1 MFKYTTAIK
10 KIRSLTKR
18 KKVIQGGTSAGKTF
32 GILPILIDKAARTPM
47 LEISVVSESIPHLR
61 RGAMK
66 DFLKIMKLT
75 NRYVDAHWN
84 RSLLTYT
91 FANGSYIEFF
101 SADMDDK
108 LRGARRNILYVN
120 EANNV
125 TFEAYLQ
132 LSIRTNKEIYIDF
145 NPTQE
150 FWAHTEVVPQEDA
163 DFLILNYQDNEAL
176 DENIVKE
183 IESAKEKAKTSSYW
197 ENWWKVYGLGQ
208 IGSLQG
214 AVFNNWKQI
223 DKIPEEAKLIGI
235 GLDFGYTNDPT
246 AIVEVYNWNG
256 QRIINELC
264 YRSGMLN
271 TDIAKI
277 LPSNVPI
284 YADSSEPK
292 SIEEIR
298 RFGKTIRGVT
308 KGKDSINYGI
318 QVMQSQEYLVTSNS
332 TNLIKELRGY
342 IWDTDKSG
350 TKLNKPIDY
359 NNHCF
364 VGSTLITTIN
374 GDVPINQ
381 IKVGDLVLTSQGYKK
396 VLKTFNNGVKQV
408 NKYSMQFDT
417 FSVSLCSTKE
427 HKIKTDKEWRKISEL
442 QKEDVLYQ
450 YKYSMGK
457 SINFTM
463 VKDILVEAQRDC
475 MLKFGNIAKGK
486 YQRDTMFTMLME
498 TRTIIALKTLILFMQ
513 ICILGLRVKR
523 DSKIILSGLKTFTQ
537 KVLRKQKN
545 GTNQTKVENGT
556 KNTEKNVGLIE
567 NIKNWF
573 VKFVAK
579 NTKQDIQEFQNTA
592 IQTAKLQHL
601 DVGES
606 WNEIVYDIM
615 VEDCHEYF
623 ANGILVHN
631 CIDSLRYHEMETIGL
646 KNAQGKYYIY

>member
-150 FWAHTEVVPQEDA
+150 FWAHTEVVPQDDA
-163 DFLILNYQDNEAL
+163 DFIILNYQDNEAL

-197 ENWWKVYGLGQ
+197 ENWWKVYGLGE

-318 QVMQSQEYLVTSNS
+318 QVMQSQEYLVTSKS

-359 NNHCF
+359 NNH
-364 VGSTLITTIN
+364 
-374 GDVPINQ
+374 
-381 IKVGDLVLTSQGYKK
+381 
-396 VLKTFNNGVKQV
+396 
-408 NKYSMQFDT
+408 
-417 FSVSLCSTKE
+417 
-427 HKIKTDKEWRKISEL
+427 
-442 QKEDVLYQ
+442 
-450 YKYSMGK
+450 
-457 SINFTM
+457 
-463 VKDILVEAQRDC
+463 
-475 MLKFGNIAKGK
+475 
-486 YQRDTMFTMLME
+486 
-498 TRTIIALKTLILFMQ
+498 
-513 ICILGLRVKR
+513 GL
-523 DSKIILSGLKTFTQ
+523 D
-537 KVLRKQKN
+537 
-545 GTNQTKVENGT
+545 
-556 KNTEKNVGLIE
+556 
-567 NIKNWF
+567 
-573 VKFVAK
+573 A
-579 NTKQDIQEFQNTA
+579 
-592 IQTAKLQHL
+592 
-601 DVGES
+601 
-606 WNEIVYDIM
+606 
-615 VEDCHEYF
+615 
-623 ANGILVHN
+623 
-631 CIDSLRYHEMETIGL
+631 LRYHEMETIGL

>member
-150 FWAHTEVVPQEDA
+150 FWAHTEVVPQDDA

-271 TDIAKI
+271 TDIVKI

-359 NNHCF
+359 NNH
-364 VGSTLITTIN
+364 
-374 GDVPINQ
+374 
-381 IKVGDLVLTSQGYKK
+381 
-396 VLKTFNNGVKQV
+396 
-408 NKYSMQFDT
+408 
-417 FSVSLCSTKE
+417 
-427 HKIKTDKEWRKISEL
+427 
-442 QKEDVLYQ
+442 
-450 YKYSMGK
+450 
-457 SINFTM
+457 
-463 VKDILVEAQRDC
+463 
-475 MLKFGNIAKGK
+475 
-486 YQRDTMFTMLME
+486 
-498 TRTIIALKTLILFMQ
+498 
-513 ICILGLRVKR
+513 GL
-523 DSKIILSGLKTFTQ
+523 D
-537 KVLRKQKN
+537 
-545 GTNQTKVENGT
+545 
-556 KNTEKNVGLIE
+556 
-567 NIKNWF
+567 
-573 VKFVAK
+573 A
-579 NTKQDIQEFQNTA
+579 
-592 IQTAKLQHL
+592 
-601 DVGES
+601 
-606 WNEIVYDIM
+606 
-615 VEDCHEYF
+615 
-623 ANGILVHN
+623 
-631 CIDSLRYHEMETIGL
+631 LRYHEMETIGL

>member
-10 KIRSLTKR
+10 KIRALTKR

-163 DFLILNYQDNEAL
+163 DFLILNYKDNEAL
-176 DENIVKE
+176 DDNIVKE

-292 SIEEIR
+292 SIDEIR

-359 NNHCF
+359 NNH
-364 VGSTLITTIN
+364 
-374 GDVPINQ
+374 
-381 IKVGDLVLTSQGYKK
+381 
-396 VLKTFNNGVKQV
+396 
-408 NKYSMQFDT
+408 
-417 FSVSLCSTKE
+417 
-427 HKIKTDKEWRKISEL
+427 
-442 QKEDVLYQ
+442 
-450 YKYSMGK
+450 
-457 SINFTM
+457 
-463 VKDILVEAQRDC
+463 
-475 MLKFGNIAKGK
+475 
-486 YQRDTMFTMLME
+486 
-498 TRTIIALKTLILFMQ
+498 
-513 ICILGLRVKR
+513 GL
-523 DSKIILSGLKTFTQ
+523 D
-537 KVLRKQKN
+537 
-545 GTNQTKVENGT
+545 
-556 KNTEKNVGLIE
+556 
-567 NIKNWF
+567 
-573 VKFVAK
+573 A
-579 NTKQDIQEFQNTA
+579 
-592 IQTAKLQHL
+592 
-601 DVGES
+601 
-606 WNEIVYDIM
+606 
-615 VEDCHEYF
+615 
-623 ANGILVHN
+623 
-631 CIDSLRYHEMETIGL
+631 LRYHEMETIGL

>member
-120 EANNV
+120 EAHNV

-197 ENWWKVYGLGQ
+197 ENWWKVYGLGE

-359 NNHCF
+359 NNH
-364 VGSTLITTIN
+364 
-374 GDVPINQ
+374 
-381 IKVGDLVLTSQGYKK
+381 
-396 VLKTFNNGVKQV
+396 
-408 NKYSMQFDT
+408 
-417 FSVSLCSTKE
+417 
-427 HKIKTDKEWRKISEL
+427 
-442 QKEDVLYQ
+442 
-450 YKYSMGK
+450 
-457 SINFTM
+457 
-463 VKDILVEAQRDC
+463 
-475 MLKFGNIAKGK
+475 
-486 YQRDTMFTMLME
+486 
-498 TRTIIALKTLILFMQ
+498 
-513 ICILGLRVKR
+513 GL
-523 DSKIILSGLKTFTQ
+523 D
-537 KVLRKQKN
+537 
-545 GTNQTKVENGT
+545 
-556 KNTEKNVGLIE
+556 
-567 NIKNWF
+567 
-573 VKFVAK
+573 A
-579 NTKQDIQEFQNTA
+579 
-592 IQTAKLQHL
+592 
-601 DVGES
+601 
-606 WNEIVYDIM
+606 
-615 VEDCHEYF
+615 
-623 ANGILVHN
+623 
-631 CIDSLRYHEMETIGL
+631 LRYHEMETIGL

>member
-10 KIRSLTKR
+10 KIRALTKR

-163 DFLILNYQDNEAL
+163 DFLILNYKDNEAL

-271 TDIAKI
+271 TDIVKI

-359 NNHCF
+359 NNH
-364 VGSTLITTIN
+364 
-374 GDVPINQ
+374 
-381 IKVGDLVLTSQGYKK
+381 
-396 VLKTFNNGVKQV
+396 
-408 NKYSMQFDT
+408 
-417 FSVSLCSTKE
+417 
-427 HKIKTDKEWRKISEL
+427 
-442 QKEDVLYQ
+442 
-450 YKYSMGK
+450 
-457 SINFTM
+457 
-463 VKDILVEAQRDC
+463 
-475 MLKFGNIAKGK
+475 
-486 YQRDTMFTMLME
+486 
-498 TRTIIALKTLILFMQ
+498 
-513 ICILGLRVKR
+513 GL
-523 DSKIILSGLKTFTQ
+523 D
-537 KVLRKQKN
+537 
-545 GTNQTKVENGT
+545 
-556 KNTEKNVGLIE
+556 
-567 NIKNWF
+567 
-573 VKFVAK
+573 A
-579 NTKQDIQEFQNTA
+579 
-592 IQTAKLQHL
+592 
-601 DVGES
+601 
-606 WNEIVYDIM
+606 
-615 VEDCHEYF
+615 
-623 ANGILVHN
+623 
-631 CIDSLRYHEMETIGL
+631 LRYHEMETIGL

>member
-163 DFLILNYQDNEAL
+163 DFLILNYKDNEAL

-197 ENWWKVYGLGQ
+197 ENWWKVYGLGE

-359 NNHCF
+359 NNH
-364 VGSTLITTIN
+364 
-374 GDVPINQ
+374 
-381 IKVGDLVLTSQGYKK
+381 
-396 VLKTFNNGVKQV
+396 
-408 NKYSMQFDT
+408 
-417 FSVSLCSTKE
+417 
-427 HKIKTDKEWRKISEL
+427 
-442 QKEDVLYQ
+442 
-450 YKYSMGK
+450 
-457 SINFTM
+457 
-463 VKDILVEAQRDC
+463 
-475 MLKFGNIAKGK
+475 
-486 YQRDTMFTMLME
+486 
-498 TRTIIALKTLILFMQ
+498 
-513 ICILGLRVKR
+513 GL
-523 DSKIILSGLKTFTQ
+523 D
-537 KVLRKQKN
+537 
-545 GTNQTKVENGT
+545 
-556 KNTEKNVGLIE
+556 
-567 NIKNWF
+567 
-573 VKFVAK
+573 A
-579 NTKQDIQEFQNTA
+579 
-592 IQTAKLQHL
+592 
-601 DVGES
+601 
-606 WNEIVYDIM
+606 
-615 VEDCHEYF
+615 
-623 ANGILVHN
+623 
-631 CIDSLRYHEMETIGL
+631 LRYHEMETIGL

>member
-10 KIRSLTKR
+10 KIRALTKR

-359 NNHCF
+359 NNH
-364 VGSTLITTIN
+364 
-374 GDVPINQ
+374 
-381 IKVGDLVLTSQGYKK
+381 
-396 VLKTFNNGVKQV
+396 
-408 NKYSMQFDT
+408 
-417 FSVSLCSTKE
+417 
-427 HKIKTDKEWRKISEL
+427 
-442 QKEDVLYQ
+442 
-450 YKYSMGK
+450 
-457 SINFTM
+457 
-463 VKDILVEAQRDC
+463 
-475 MLKFGNIAKGK
+475 
-486 YQRDTMFTMLME
+486 
-498 TRTIIALKTLILFMQ
+498 
-513 ICILGLRVKR
+513 GL
-523 DSKIILSGLKTFTQ
+523 D
-537 KVLRKQKN
+537 
-545 GTNQTKVENGT
+545 
-556 KNTEKNVGLIE
+556 
-567 NIKNWF
+567 
-573 VKFVAK
+573 A
-579 NTKQDIQEFQNTA
+579 
-592 IQTAKLQHL
+592 
-601 DVGES
+601 
-606 WNEIVYDIM
+606 
-615 VEDCHEYF
+615 
-623 ANGILVHN
+623 
-631 CIDSLRYHEMETIGL
+631 LRYHEMETIGL

>member
-10 KIRSLTKR
+10 KIRALTKR

-32 GILPILIDKAARTPM
+32 GILPILIDKATRTPM

-75 NRYVDAHWN
+75 HRYVDAHWN

-108 LRGARRNILYVN
+108 LRGAGRNILYVN

-176 DENIVKE
+176 DDNIVKE

-298 RFGKTIRGVT
+298 RSGKTIRGVT

-359 NNHCF
+359 NNH
-364 VGSTLITTIN
+364 
-374 GDVPINQ
+374 
-381 IKVGDLVLTSQGYKK
+381 
-396 VLKTFNNGVKQV
+396 
-408 NKYSMQFDT
+408 
-417 FSVSLCSTKE
+417 
-427 HKIKTDKEWRKISEL
+427 
-442 QKEDVLYQ
+442 
-450 YKYSMGK
+450 
-457 SINFTM
+457 
-463 VKDILVEAQRDC
+463 
-475 MLKFGNIAKGK
+475 
-486 YQRDTMFTMLME
+486 
-498 TRTIIALKTLILFMQ
+498 
-513 ICILGLRVKR
+513 GL
-523 DSKIILSGLKTFTQ
+523 D
-537 KVLRKQKN
+537 
-545 GTNQTKVENGT
+545 
-556 KNTEKNVGLIE
+556 
-567 NIKNWF
+567 
-573 VKFVAK
+573 A
-579 NTKQDIQEFQNTA
+579 
-592 IQTAKLQHL
+592 
-601 DVGES
+601 
-606 WNEIVYDIM
+606 
-615 VEDCHEYF
+615 
-623 ANGILVHN
+623 
-631 CIDSLRYHEMETIGL
+631 LRYHEMETIGL

>member
-10 KIRSLTKR
+10 KIRALTKR

-150 FWAHTEVVPQEDA
+150 FWAHTEVVPQDDA

-359 NNHCF
+359 NNH
-364 VGSTLITTIN
+364 
-374 GDVPINQ
+374 
-381 IKVGDLVLTSQGYKK
+381 
-396 VLKTFNNGVKQV
+396 
-408 NKYSMQFDT
+408 
-417 FSVSLCSTKE
+417 
-427 HKIKTDKEWRKISEL
+427 
-442 QKEDVLYQ
+442 
-450 YKYSMGK
+450 
-457 SINFTM
+457 
-463 VKDILVEAQRDC
+463 
-475 MLKFGNIAKGK
+475 
-486 YQRDTMFTMLME
+486 
-498 TRTIIALKTLILFMQ
+498 
-513 ICILGLRVKR
+513 GL
-523 DSKIILSGLKTFTQ
+523 D
-537 KVLRKQKN
+537 
-545 GTNQTKVENGT
+545 
-556 KNTEKNVGLIE
+556 
-567 NIKNWF
+567 
-573 VKFVAK
+573 A
-579 NTKQDIQEFQNTA
+579 
-592 IQTAKLQHL
+592 
-601 DVGES
+601 
-606 WNEIVYDIM
+606 
-615 VEDCHEYF
+615 
-623 ANGILVHN
+623 
-631 CIDSLRYHEMETIGL
+631 LRYHEMETIGL

>member
-197 ENWWKVYGLGQ
+197 ENWWKVYGLGE

-292 SIEEIR
+292 SIDEIR

-359 NNHCF
+359 NNH
-364 VGSTLITTIN
+364 
-374 GDVPINQ
+374 
-381 IKVGDLVLTSQGYKK
+381 
-396 VLKTFNNGVKQV
+396 
-408 NKYSMQFDT
+408 
-417 FSVSLCSTKE
+417 
-427 HKIKTDKEWRKISEL
+427 
-442 QKEDVLYQ
+442 
-450 YKYSMGK
+450 
-457 SINFTM
+457 
-463 VKDILVEAQRDC
+463 
-475 MLKFGNIAKGK
+475 
-486 YQRDTMFTMLME
+486 
-498 TRTIIALKTLILFMQ
+498 
-513 ICILGLRVKR
+513 GL
-523 DSKIILSGLKTFTQ
+523 D
-537 KVLRKQKN
+537 
-545 GTNQTKVENGT
+545 
-556 KNTEKNVGLIE
+556 
-567 NIKNWF
+567 
-573 VKFVAK
+573 A
-579 NTKQDIQEFQNTA
+579 
-592 IQTAKLQHL
+592 
-601 DVGES
+601 
-606 WNEIVYDIM
+606 
-615 VEDCHEYF
+615 
-623 ANGILVHN
+623 
-631 CIDSLRYHEMETIGL
+631 LRYHEMETIGL

>member
-163 DFLILNYQDNEAL
+163 DFLILNYKDNEAL

-318 QVMQSQEYLVTSNS
+318 QVMQSQDYLVTSNS

-342 IWDTDKSG
+342 VWDTDKSG

-359 NNHCF
+359 NNH
-364 VGSTLITTIN
+364 
-374 GDVPINQ
+374 
-381 IKVGDLVLTSQGYKK
+381 
-396 VLKTFNNGVKQV
+396 
-408 NKYSMQFDT
+408 
-417 FSVSLCSTKE
+417 
-427 HKIKTDKEWRKISEL
+427 
-442 QKEDVLYQ
+442 
-450 YKYSMGK
+450 
-457 SINFTM
+457 
-463 VKDILVEAQRDC
+463 
-475 MLKFGNIAKGK
+475 
-486 YQRDTMFTMLME
+486 
-498 TRTIIALKTLILFMQ
+498 
-513 ICILGLRVKR
+513 GL
-523 DSKIILSGLKTFTQ
+523 D
-537 KVLRKQKN
+537 
-545 GTNQTKVENGT
+545 
-556 KNTEKNVGLIE
+556 
-567 NIKNWF
+567 
-573 VKFVAK
+573 A
-579 NTKQDIQEFQNTA
+579 
-592 IQTAKLQHL
+592 
-601 DVGES
+601 
-606 WNEIVYDIM
+606 
-615 VEDCHEYF
+615 
-623 ANGILVHN
+623 
-631 CIDSLRYHEMETIGL
+631 LRYHEMETIGL